1 MTHVSFR
8 PRGED
13 IEVEAD
19 YVVVGSGAGGATA
32 AVTLARGGAK
42 VAIVEAGPWRDPEDY
57 PASIYGAMRDM
68 VDAWG
73 SSFTRGR
80 AYWPVIQATLVGGT
94 TVINSAIGVRT
105 PADIFEQWER
115 EHGVGGREMAD
126 AMGRI
131 QDELERELSWSEAP
145 PASRGRSNLLAKQGG
160 DAVGYAS
167 YYMKRYVKD
176 CLGHGECFQGC
187 RADRKQSLNR
197 NFVPETMTR
206 GGTVLSCA
214 PAERIVLEGARAVGV
229 RGRFRHPQTRARGA
243 SFTVRAKLGV
253 LVAASVTRSPLLL
266 KKSGV
271 RNPML
276 GKQFRAHPGTP
287 IFGVYDE
294 PVDMAIGATQGWAST
309 AYRETPGFKL
319 ETLSLPIDMLSGR
332 LSGSGQ
338 VLMERLKEFRHL
350 AMWVQASRAETVGEI
365 KTTLDGRPAVH
376 YTLDRDD
383 MLRFREA
390 NYVIAKTHVAAGAR
404 AVIPSIF
411 GMPYKLEAN
420 QIDQLKDA
428 PLDPRAYVAIL
439 SHLFGGCVMGKD
451 RARSVCDGEGR
462 VHGYDGLYIA
472 DASAIP
478 TNLGVNPQHTI
489 MSLARYWAEGLLR
502 GATSRAS

>member
-13 IEVEAD
+13 VEIEAD

-32 AVTLARGGAK
+32 AVTLARGGER
-42 VAIVEAGPWRDPEDY
+42 VTIVEAGPWRDPEDY
-57 PASIYGAMRDM
+57 PSSIYGAMRDM

-80 AYWPVIQATLVGGT
+80 AYWPIIQASLVGGT

-115 EHGVGGREMAD
+115 EHGVGGAKMAD
-126 AMGRI
+126 AFARI
-131 QDELERELSWSEAP
+131 QDELERELSWEEAP
-145 PASRGRSNLLAKQGG
+145 SESRGRSNLLAMQG
-160 DAVGYAS
+160 AEKVGYAS
-167 YYMKRYVKD
+167 YYMKRYVKG

-197 NFVPETMTR
+197 NFVRETITR
-206 GGTVLSCA
+206 GGTVMSCA
-214 PAERIVLEGARAVGV
+214 PATRVLFEGQRAIGV
-229 RGRFRHPQTRARGA
+229 TGRFRHPQTRQKGA
-243 SFTVRAKLGV
+243 DFTVRAKKGV

-266 KKSGV
+266 KSSGV
-271 RNPML
+271 KNKML

-294 PVDMAIGATQGWAST
+294 PIDMGIGATQGWAST
-309 AYRETPGFKL
+309 AYREKPGFKL

-338 VLMERLKEFRHL
+338 VLMERLKEFRYL

-365 KTTLDGRPAVH
+365 RTTLDGKPAVH
-376 YTLDRDD
+376 YTLDRAD

-390 NYVIAKTHVAAGAR
+390 NYLIAKTHVAAGAR

-420 QIDQLKDA
+420 EIDKLKDA

-451 RARSVCDGEGR
+451 PARSVCDGDGR
-462 VHGYDGLYIA
+462 VHGYEGLYIA

-489 MSLARYWAEGLLR
+489 MALARLWAEGILAR
-502 GATSRAS
+502 